1 MRFQRKSNSVLS
13 LKRVV
18 GGASISDAEKRPHA
32 KLATGVDALQGK
44 SDEAPPR

>member
-1 MRFQRKSNSVLS
+1 MLS
-13 LKRVV
+13 LKRAV

-32 KLATGVDALQGK
+32 KLATGADAPQGQ